1 MAGKSFLGIAV
12 IVLLG
17 LSVAGLH
24 SCAPSVNDTTT
35 PNALV
40 ATPDTVT
47 LAGLAASGTVSLRLN
62 CGCTFIFDSVVT
74 TGDTAAI
81 LVTVTPTEGYKDSVT
96 THHVTF
102 SGKPGTISGPHNAT
116 YTFYTYDADT
126 HGDFWTTVH
135 VFLTVP

>member
-1 MAGKSFLGIAV
+1 MRYTLYPLAIGLLLIAS
-12 IVLLG
+12 LN
-17 LSVAGLH
+17 

-47 LAGLAASGTVSLRLN
+47 LAGLAASGAVSLRLN

-81 LVTVTPTEGYKDSVT
+81 LVTPKEGYKDSVT
-96 THHVTF
+96 THTITF
-102 SGKPGTISGPHNAT
+102 SGKPGTATGPHNAT